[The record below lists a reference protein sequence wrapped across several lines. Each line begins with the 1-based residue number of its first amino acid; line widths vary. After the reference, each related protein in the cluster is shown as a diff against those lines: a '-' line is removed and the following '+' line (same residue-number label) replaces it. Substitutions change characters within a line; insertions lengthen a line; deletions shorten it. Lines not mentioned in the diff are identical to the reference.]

1 MFRESQVSNQFSL
14 NSSFFWMKDEYRQ
27 LLADG
32 WAGCFRKNITEKIDE
47 IPYAVLY
54 SNVPSRPNAPVRV
67 VIGMMLI
74 ESLFQMSET
83 EVRLGTIFDMQI
95 QYALG
100 IENTENIDISERTL
114 QRFRRACITYEA
126 ETGKDLLHDTIVSL
140 AKNSAELMSID
151 GTKFRM
157 DSLMIESN
165 IYIMSRTEILFQVT
179 QNLIFAIAGVS
190 KKSTMAFIKKIQAA
204 EKQAMDGQQSF
215 VAEQELQKESP
226 AVIKARDA
234 GLPESL
240 LHFLDP
246 YDGNV
251 ILYHSKKSSA
261 EKRDKILADV
271 KDLMAFCEGSAYK
284 DLKEYTLFSRA
295 VEEQCKKSYDH
306 DENGHL
312 FFTYVLRGKGE
323 GMNSSI
329 LQNPSD
335 PDATIRNKEGYHRGY
350 VGNVLEAT
358 GENGSIVYD
367 YDYDVNTTSDNELG
381 ARTLE
386 RLGMQK
392 PDKEVTVT
400 VDAAFSG
407 DKIDNIAE
415 DNNIDLIHTN
425 LTGNPT
431 NPCHSEHV
439 IKEDDSGIEK
449 CAGGQIPIETHVGKD
464 GAYSAKMNLETCKA
478 CPYYEECHPRK
489 NKKTAVLHL
498 TRKQILRALEAKSR
512 GTISF
517 AAESRYRNGVETIPS
532 ILRRRYRVDEMPVRG
547 LKRTRFR
554 FGLDIGGLNFMK
566 LWRFMKQ
573 GVSAPKIAEC

>member
-1 MFRESQVSNQFSL
+1 MFRKSQVSNQFSMK
-14 NSSFFWMKDEYRQ
+14 SSFFWMKDEYRQ

-32 WAGCFRKNITEKIDE
+32 WAGCFRKNITERIDE

-140 AKNSAELMSID
+140 AKNSAELMNID

-157 DSLMIESN
+157 DSMMIESN
-165 IYIMSRTEILFQVT
+165 IYVMSRTEILFQVM
-179 QNLIFAIAGVS
+179 QNLAFSIAGAS
-190 KKSTMAFIKKIQAA
+190 KKSTMAFLKNQQAA
-204 EKQAMDGQQSF
+204 EKRSMDGQHSF
-215 VAEQELQKESP
+215 AENAIPEESP
-226 AVIKARDA
+226 AVIKARKA

-240 LHFLDP
+240 LHYLNP

-251 ILYHSKKSSA
+251 VLYHSKKSSA
-261 EKRDKILADV
+261 EKRDLILADV
-271 KDLMAFCEGSAYK
+271 KTFMEFCGDKYVDIEEYK
-284 DLKEYTLFSRA
+284 LFTRA

-306 DENGHL
+306 DADGHL
-312 FFTYVLRGKGE
+312 TFEYVLRGKGD

-381 ARTLE
+381 ARTLD
-386 RLGMQK
+386 RLGMQE

-415 DNNIDLIHTN
+415 NNNIGLIHTN

-431 NPCHSEHV
+431 SPCHSEHV
-439 IKEDDSGIEK
+439 IKEDDSGIEI
-449 CAGGQIPIETHVGKD
+449 CAGGQIPLETHVCID
-464 GAYSAKMNLETCKA
+464 GAYSAKMDLETCKA
-478 CPYYEECHPRK
+478 CPYYEDCHPRE
-489 NKKTAVLHL
+489 NKKTAVLQL
-498 TRKQILRALEAKSR
+498 TRKQILRAIEVKSR

-547 LKRTRFR
+547 LRRTRFR

-566 LWRFMKQ
+566 LWTFMKQ
-573 GVSAPKIAEC
+573 GVSAPKIAVC